1 MFRLDT
7 IQVSIYISKYSII
20 RSYDGY
26 VKCAGGSTCK
36 STYYL
41 VDLYSACAVLCKII
55 YGPECCR
62 GRRFDPLAS
71 QAPRWYQVE
80 TQSPQ
85 QLAVVGIELQN
96 Y

>member
-36 STYYL
+36 STFYL
-41 VDLYSACAVLCKII
+41 IDLYSACAVLCKII
-55 YGPECCR
+55 YGPEWCR

-71 QAPRWYQVE
+71 QAHRWF
-80 TQSPQ
+80 P
-85 QLAVVGIELQN
+85 G
-96 Y
+96 

>member
-7 IQVSIYISKYSII
+7 IQVSINISKYSII

-36 STYYL
+36 L

-55 YGPECCR
+55 YGSEWCR
-62 GRRFDPLAS
+62 
-71 QAPRWYQVE
+71 
-80 TQSPQ
+80 
-85 QLAVVGIELQN
+85 VVGSIHWLQKPLDGIPG
-96 Y
+96 